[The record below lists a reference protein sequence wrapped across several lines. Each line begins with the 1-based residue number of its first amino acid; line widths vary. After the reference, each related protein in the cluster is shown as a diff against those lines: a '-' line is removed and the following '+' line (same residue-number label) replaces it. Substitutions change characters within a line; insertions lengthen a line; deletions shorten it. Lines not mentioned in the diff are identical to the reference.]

1 MCSVQPLPYAVITFC
16 WLQIL
21 LIYSQS
27 HTGPWLVALGKW
39 KGGGFACIW
48 AEQAWAM
55 SSGQEFKSQRG
66 NFHSGLVVNTWPSSA
81 EGVGSILGRGTK
93 IPCASWPKN
102 QNIQQKQYYNKFNK
116 NFYNGPHKKK
126 KIFKKTKKSK
136 RVQERVSLSYWGKLS
151 TCHQQWEDNVS
162 HLSQTFKPRVTVPEG
177 WRTQITKFKCNFR
190 ISCLL
195 SKFPRRSPGNQSTW
209 KQNKTKCN
217 ICMSVWRVHCANFF
231 EKPRL
236 LVISATV
243 ERWAL
248 TAQNC
253 VYGSSEHGFQNAFPV
268 PEGPIWHS
276 GHITASMHQIKPWHG
291 NQGGGA

>member
-1 MCSVQPLPYAVITFC
+1 M
-16 WLQIL
+16 
-21 LIYSQS
+21 
-27 HTGPWLVALGKW
+27 
-39 KGGGFACIW
+39 
-48 AEQAWAM
+48 
-55 SSGQEFKSQRG
+55 
-66 NFHSGLVVNTWPSSA
+66 
-81 EGVGSILGRGTK
+81 
-93 IPCASWPKN
+93 
-102 QNIQQKQYYNKFNK
+102 
-116 NFYNGPHKKK
+116 
-126 KIFKKTKKSK
+126 
-136 RVQERVSLSYWGKLS
+136 SLSYWGKLS

-195 SKFPRRSPGNQSTW
+195 SKFPRRSPRNQSTW

-253 VYGSSEHGFQNAFPV
+253 VYGSREHGFQNAFPV

-276 GHITASMHQIKPWHG
+276 GHITVSMHQIKPWHG